1 MADDQLIAKLK
12 EYLSLG
18 SCDGRIERQPLRK
31 ELCEL
36 LGVEYDEK
44 NHSIAKPID
53 RRGLNK

>member
-1 MADDQLIAKLK
+1 MMLDEQLRAKLK

-36 LGVEYDEK
+36 LGLAYDEK
-44 NHSIAKPID
+44 THSIKKGD
-53 RRGLNK
+53 K

>member
-1 MADDQLIAKLK
+1 MIDEKLISKLK

-36 LGVEYDEK
+36 LGEEYDEK
-44 NHSIAKPID
+44 NHSIKK
-53 RRGLNK
+53 RGLNK